1 LTAHNHDHDHD
12 HEHAHE
18 QEELSVEEAAWLR
31 AAQTQS
37 CPACG
42 AAGALMLGG
51 GIFCPSCGEIT
62 TNPGYQ
68 APPKDE

>member
-1 LTAHNHDHDHD
+1 MTTEDQ
-12 HEHAHE
+12 ES
-18 QEELSVEEAAWLR
+18 EELSAAAAAWLR

-51 GIFCPSCGEIT
+51 GIFCPTCGEIT

-68 APPKDE
+68 APPGDK

>member
-1 LTAHNHDHDHD
+1 MTQHD
-12 HEHAHE
+12 HEKD
-18 QEELSVEEAAWLR
+18 ELSVDEAAWLR
-31 AAQTQS
+31 AAQTKS

-51 GIFCPSCGEIT
+51 GIFCPTCGEIT

-68 APPKDE
+68 APPAQE

>member
-1 LTAHNHDHDHD
+1 MSG
-12 HEHAHE
+12 HEHDQHE
-18 QEELSVEEAAWLR
+18 PETEPSIDAAAWLR

-51 GIFCPSCGEIT
+51 GIFCPACGEIT

>member
-1 LTAHNHDHDHD
+1 VSDDDEN
-12 HEHAHE
+12 EK
-18 QEELSVEEAAWLR
+18 LSVDEAAWLR
-31 AAQTQS
+31 AAQTKS

-51 GIFCPSCGEIT
+51 GIFCPTCGEIT

-68 APPKDE
+68 APSTEK

>member
-1 LTAHNHDHDHD
+1 LTAHDHDHD
-12 HEHAHE
+12 DHEHEH
-18 QEELSVEEAAWLR
+18 EELSVEEAAWLR
-31 AAQTQS
+31 AAQTHS

-51 GIFCPSCGEIT
+51 GIFCPTCGEIT

-68 APPKDE
+68 APTPEK

>member
-1 LTAHNHDHDHD
+1 MSEHD
-12 HEHAHE
+12 E
-18 QEELSVEEAAWLR
+18 EELSVEEAAWLR

-42 AAGALMLGG
+42 AGGGLMLGG
-51 GIFCPSCGEIT
+51 GIFCPTCGAIT

-68 APPKDE
+68 APTPEK

>member
-1 LTAHNHDHDHD
+1 MT
-12 HEHAHE
+12 
-18 QEELSVEEAAWLR
+18 EEDREEPEIDASAWLR

-51 GIFCPSCGEIT
+51 GIFCPTCGEIT
-62 TNPGYQ
+62 ANPGYQ